1 MILFPAID
9 IIDGQAVRLVKGDY
23 NRMTV
28 YEKKAL
34 NAALRFQNAG
44 AKYLHLVDLQ
54 GAKDGGTPN
63 LATVEEIV
71 KKTHLRVEIG
81 GGIRD
86 EQTVERYLQ
95 LGVYRVILGTAAVT
109 DPLFLERML
118 ARYGEKI
125 AVGADLRDGYVS
137 IKGWLEDSALTTF
150 DFFESL
156 QQKGVKT
163 VICTDI
169 SRDGLLSGANI
180 ALYRQLSERFS
191 MQIVA
196 SGGVSSMEDLQKLQ
210 QMHLYGA
217 ILGKALYTGK
227 LDLAEAIRAFGGDAE

>member
-9 IIDGQAVRLVKGDY
+9 LIDGQAVRLVKGDY
-23 NRMTV
+23 NQMTV

-71 KKTHLRVEIG
+71 KNTHLRVEIG

-95 LGVYRVILGTAAVT
+95 LGVYRVTQSRT
-109 DPLFLERML
+109 
-118 ARYGEKI
+118 
-125 AVGADLRDGYVS
+125 AVGSCSRRPATIPSWLHS
-137 IKGWLEDSALTTF
+137 IGMLPF
-150 DFFESL
+150 
-156 QQKGVKT
+156 VK
-163 VICTDI
+163 I
-169 SRDGLLSGANI
+169 
-180 ALYRQLSERFS
+180 FS
-191 MQIVA
+191 
-196 SGGVSSMEDLQKLQ
+196 
-210 QMHLYGA
+210 
-217 ILGKALYTGK
+217 
-227 LDLAEAIRAFGGDAE
+227 